1 MSTENQT
8 VFACVMDAI
17 PKGEREQHA
26 TISAQLLGSIEE
38 VQERVNGYAFRLP
51 TNNDTIATIAEFI
64 RNERLCCPFFTFTV
78 EVEAN
83 ARPIWLLI
91 TGSEGIKEFIVAEIG
106 GYINPVAAKAA
117 GLTVFP

>member
-17 PKGEREQHA
+17 PKDERAQHA

-38 VQERVNGYAFRLP
+38 IQARANGYAFRLP
-51 TNNDTIATIAEFI
+51 TNNATIASIAEFI

-83 ARPIWLLI
+83 AGPIWLHI

-106 GYINPVAAKAA
+106 GYLNPTAAAAA
-117 GLTVFP
+117 GIG